1 MFSFDTH
8 SRGMQPFLVEIST
21 PLHLSAAARRQIRIR
36 TRGGVKGGG
45 ITMRRIRHAASPPCQ
60 VVGSSP
66 LHSSPSEK

>member
-45 ITMRRIRHAASPPCQ
+45 ITMRRIRHAAAPPS
-60 VVGSSP
+60 GWFFSAPFLSF
-66 LHSSPSEK
+66 